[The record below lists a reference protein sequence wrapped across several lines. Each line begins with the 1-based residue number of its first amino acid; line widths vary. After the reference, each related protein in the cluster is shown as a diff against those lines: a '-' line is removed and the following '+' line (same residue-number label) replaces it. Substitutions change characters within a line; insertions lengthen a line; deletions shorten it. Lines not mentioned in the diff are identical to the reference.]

1 MVMVVRMVTV
11 VGVVR
16 MVEEVRLVRMLGVV
30 WVVNVV
36 GMVRMVKVVG
46 VFWMVR
52 VVGVV
57 RKVTLL
63 VTHYFVQSNV
73 GWWSLLL
80 DVLFL
85 VSPSPTRVFC

>member
-1 MVMVVRMVTV
+1 MVGVVTAVRM

-16 MVEEVRLVRMLGVV
+16 MVR
-30 WVVNVV
+30 VV
-36 GMVRMVKVVG
+36 GAV
-46 VFWMVR
+46 WMVR

-57 RKVTLL
+57 RMVTLL
-63 VTHYFVQSNV
+63 VGHYFVQSSV

-85 VSPSPTRVFC
+85 VSPPTPTRVSC

>member
-1 MVMVVRMVTV
+1 M
-11 VGVVR
+11 
-16 MVEEVRLVRMLGVV
+16 
-30 WVVNVV
+30 V
-36 GMVRMVKVVG
+36 GMVRMVNVVG

>member
-1 MVMVVRMVTV
+1 M
-11 VGVVR
+11 
-16 MVEEVRLVRMLGVV
+16 
-30 WVVNVV
+30 V
-36 GMVRMVKVVG
+36 GMVRMVE
-46 VFWMVR
+46 

-57 RKVTLL
+57 GMLRMVGVVRMVTLL
-63 VTHYFVQSNV
+63 VTHYFVQSSV